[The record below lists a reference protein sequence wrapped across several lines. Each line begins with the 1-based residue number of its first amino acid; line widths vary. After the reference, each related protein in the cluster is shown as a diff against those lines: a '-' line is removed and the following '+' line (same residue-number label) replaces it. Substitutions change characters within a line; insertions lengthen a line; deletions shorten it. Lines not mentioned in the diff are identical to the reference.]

1 MFSPR
6 GFWGRHKRKILIGL
20 GVVGGGY
27 AIYRLWDSHQRNMLE
42 LDRQKE
48 REKQEEELMKIQLKN
63 HFESIQRISDTTTLP
78 YAMHELRARIL
89 ERLDLSELR
98 DRLMQGKGQP
108 GMLSPQERIELWGR
122 LKILSFTRTVA
133 ALWAVTI
140 LSLYVR
146 IQVNVLGRH
155 LYLDIARTAEEQDN
169 SDSLSSHGREE
180 FLATADYLCTHGIN
194 MLLVNM
200 QSAAMEVLKEK
211 QLKDTFSI
219 DQLREMITQILNIF
233 MKSEGSTY
241 WVSYLVPEDV
251 STYRKLMTSSS
262 SSYESTNL
270 MDTSK
275 LEELMS
281 ETRTILLRPDFG
293 KVMNIAIEKAVE
305 LLIDEMSPEVTGTA
319 PLALAKLLPRVSQ
332 MSIPLLAE
340 PENNELISTLRR
352 IPEIEVFY
360 TLVYAD
366 LTLES

>member
-1 MFSPR
+1 MFYSR

-20 GVVGGGY
+20 GAAGGGY
-27 AIYRLWDSHQRNMLE
+27 VIYRLWDSHQRRMLE
-42 LDRQKE
+42 LNRQKE
-48 REKQEEELMKIQLKN
+48 RERQDEELMKIQLKN

-89 ERLDLSELR
+89 EQLDLSELR

-108 GMLSPQERIELWGR
+108 GVLSPQERIELWGR

-155 LYLDIARTAEEQDN
+155 LYLDIARTAEEQGD
-169 SDSLSSHGREE
+169 SDSLRSHGREE

-194 MLLVNM
+194 TLLVNM
-200 QSAAMEVLKEK
+200 QSAVMEVLKEK

-219 DQLREMITQILNIF
+219 DQLQETITQILDLFVKI
-233 MKSEGSTY
+233 EGPTF

-251 STYRKLMTSSS
+251 STYRKLMVPSNSSD
-262 SSYESTNL
+262 ELTHPI
-270 MDTSK
+270 DTSK
-275 LEELMS
+275 LEQLMS

-293 KVMNIAIEKAVE
+293 RIMDIAMKKAVE
-305 LLIDEMSPEVTGTA
+305 LLIDEMGAEISGTA

-340 PENNELISTLRR
+340 PENNKLISTLLRV
-352 IPEIEVFY
+352 PEIEVFY